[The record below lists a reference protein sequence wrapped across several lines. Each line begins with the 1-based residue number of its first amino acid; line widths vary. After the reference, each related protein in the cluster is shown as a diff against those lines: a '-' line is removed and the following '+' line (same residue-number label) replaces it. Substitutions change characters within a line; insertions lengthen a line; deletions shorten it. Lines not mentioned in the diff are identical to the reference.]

1 MVILS
6 ALLAATKPNAA
17 RAFRMVGVFSGTFD
31 PIHNGHLELAKMAYE
46 QAGLV
51 KVVLLLDSTPRRKNN
66 VTDLK
71 HRLAMCQLVANENKW
86 LEVISLNEAEFTI
99 AHTLPVLQRRYGK
112 NLSFIMGSDVF
123 EHIAEWQGIGTLVN
137 YCSFIVGLRGHEGAM
152 VQKVAKS
159 IGVEAKIIKG
169 LSPISSTQI
178 RVDQQIRSR
187 DTPPAVS
194 NYILQNNLYP

>member
-1 MVILS
+1 
-6 ALLAATKPNAA
+6 
-17 RAFRMVGVFSGTFD
+17 
-31 PIHNGHLELAKMAYE
+31 
-46 QAGLV
+46 
-51 KVVLLLDSTPRRKNN
+51 
-66 VTDLK
+66 
-71 HRLAMCQLVANENKW
+71 
-86 LEVISLNEAEFTI
+86 
-99 AHTLPVLQRRYGK
+99 
-112 NLSFIMGSDVF
+112 
-123 EHIAEWQGIGTLVN
+123 
-137 YCSFIVGLRGHEGAM
+137 M